1 MTAIVS
7 SNFRVLNA
15 ENFRE
20 DVQES
25 SVYVSV
31 GKSDA
36 WSNTI
41 SDTTDTTPFNPLDTL
56 DALGEARQN
65 MLGLKKISSAEVS
78 HIVPRHNWTSG
89 RSYLAWDSN
98 DPDIFDK
105 QFYIIT
111 TEFKVYKCIIAG
123 TGGSIIQPTQTLTAP
138 TAESDGY
145 TWKYMYTV
153 SVADSEKF
161 LTNSYM
167 PVKTVSLGASA
178 IVAAGVSSSTEV
190 VLTESNVNI
199 LTGME
204 VSGSGISG
212 TPTVSSISGS
222 VLTLSTAQTLS
233 SSTVLSFSFPND
245 AAAEA
250 VLSEADYAQYLNQ
263 KASRDYNKAAG
274 IERIEVTAGGS
285 GYDAA
290 DNFTVTITGDGTGA
304 TVVDAGVTV
313 SGGAISSIV
322 LNDKGTDYTVADI
335 VISSD
340 GSGQDATAR
349 AVIAPRNGHGVDPV
363 KELGAFFVALNTQLD
378 GSVNGDITVGN
389 DFRQVMLLKEPREYN
404 ATPDGGKVA
413 TADSLKALGYL
424 DVTGSIASFQV
435 DEVITGGTSGAKAFI
450 AEKDAGTGFMYYYQ
464 NAKTGYGTFVNNE
477 TITGGTSNATTQTES
492 ANGVNPP
499 EVEKQSGTVLF
510 LENRTPIDRTATQI
524 EDIKLILEF

>member
-41 SDTTDTTPFNPLDTL
+41 SDTTDTTPFTPNDNLD
-56 DALGEARQN
+56 DIGEARQN
-65 MLGLKKISSAEVS
+65 MLGLKKISASEVS
-78 HIVPRHNWTSG
+78 HVIPRHTWTSG
-89 RSYLAWDSN
+89 ASYYAWDSN
-98 DPDIFDK
+98 DASIFDK
-105 QFYIIT
+105 AFYVIT
-111 TEFKVYKCIIAG
+111 SEFKVYKCIVAG
-123 TGGSIIQPTQTLTAP
+123 AGGSTIQPTQTLTAP

-167 PVKTVSLGASA
+167 PVKTVSLGATG
-178 IVAAGVSSSTEV
+178 IVAAGVSSSTTV
-190 VLTESNVNI
+190 ILTEANGDI
-199 LTGME
+199 LTGMQ
-204 VSGSGISG
+204 VSGDNISG

-222 VLTLSTAQTLS
+222 QLTLSTAQTLS
-233 SSTVLSFSFPND
+233 ANDVLTLSFPSD
-245 AAAEA
+245 SAAET

-263 KASRDYNKAAG
+263 KASRDFNKAAG

-285 GYDAA
+285 GYAA
-290 DNFTVTITGDGTGA
+290 SDNFTVTITGDGTGA
-304 TVVDAGVTV
+304 AVVDAGVTV
-313 SGGAISSIV
+313 TNGAITSIV
-322 LNDKGTDYTVADI
+322 MNDKGTDYTVADI

-349 AVIAPRNGHGVDPV
+349 AVIAPRGGHGVNPV
-363 KELGAFFVALNTQLD
+363 KELGAFFIALNTQLD

-413 TADSLKALGYL
+413 TADSLKALKAL
-424 DVTGSIASFQV
+424 DLTGSVASFQV
-435 DEVITGGTSGAKAFI
+435 DEVITGGTSGAKAFV
-450 AEKDAGTGFMYYYQ
+450 AEKDTSNGYLYYYQ
-464 NAKTGYGTFVNNE
+464 NAKTGYGSFVNSE
-477 TITGGTSNATTQTES
+477 TITGGTSSATGNTES
-492 ANGVNPP
+492 SNGVRNP

-510 LENRTPIDRTATQI
+510 LENRTSIDRTATQI
-524 EDIKLILEF
+524 EDVKLILEF

>member
-89 RSYLAWDSN
+89 RSYIAWDSN

-105 QFYIIT
+105 SFYIIT

-178 IVAAGVSSSTEV
+178 IVAAGVSRSTEV
-190 VLTESNVNI
+190 VLT
-199 LTGME
+199 
-204 VSGSGISG
+204 
-212 TPTVSSISGS
+212 
-222 VLTLSTAQTLS
+222 
-233 SSTVLSFSFPND
+233 
-245 AAAEA
+245 
-250 VLSEADYAQYLNQ
+250 
-263 KASRDYNKAAG
+263 
-274 IERIEVTAGGS
+274 
-285 GYDAA
+285 
-290 DNFTVTITGDGTGA
+290 
-304 TVVDAGVTV
+304 
-313 SGGAISSIV
+313 
-322 LNDKGTDYTVADI
+322 
-335 VISSD
+335 
-340 GSGQDATAR
+340 
-349 AVIAPRNGHGVDPV
+349 
-363 KELGAFFVALNTQLD
+363 
-378 GSVNGDITVGN
+378 
-389 DFRQVMLLKEPREYN
+389 
-404 ATPDGGKVA
+404 
-413 TADSLKALGYL
+413 
-424 DVTGSIASFQV
+424 
-435 DEVITGGTSGAKAFI
+435 
-450 AEKDAGTGFMYYYQ
+450 
-464 NAKTGYGTFVNNE
+464 
-477 TITGGTSNATTQTES
+477 
-492 ANGVNPP
+492 
-499 EVEKQSGTVLF
+499 
-510 LENRTPIDRTATQI
+510 
-524 EDIKLILEF
+524 